1 MLVLRR
7 IRGESVVI
15 GKNAEIVVKV
25 LSDKNGVV
33 SLGFKAPK
41 NVSVD
46 RLEVYEK
53 RQNELHAKIE
63 IFSDKD

>member
-25 LSDKNGVV
+25 LGDNNGSI

-41 NVSVD
+41 DVPVD
-46 RLEVYEK
+46 RLEVYEN
-53 RQNELHAKIE
+53 RQKELDAQILIE
-63 IFSDKD
+63 KG